1 LFERRART
9 AGAVEIQM
17 SGGEKMKKMLIGG
30 GLLVLGLTAVL
41 WCSRASAQIA
51 HNDEFVQRDGTR
63 LTLGGET
70 FRYSGPNIEWLG
82 VEGYGPLDPM
92 GPRYPSKFEVDDAM
106 DTVKAMGGR
115 VIRSQTMGD
124 SVGCDL
130 CIEPKVGEFNP
141 EAFKH
146 IDYAV
151 KAAHDRGLRL
161 IVTLAGDCAN
171 CVLSG
176 VGEYFKD
183 RGEAGFKDFFTDPVI
198 IAKFEKH
205 IAALLNHKS
214 TLTGIALK
222 DDPTVMAWENCNA
235 CGIMVVLTSP
245 GQDLGPYVSWI
256 DTIGTFIKSIDKKHL
271 YEDNSGFFLFD
282 PKGARS
288 TPRPR
293 TLSLPNTTR
302 TGTPFSASDSRR
314 PLRRL
319 FRDTQP

>member
-1 LFERRART
+1 
-9 AGAVEIQM
+9 M